1 MQHPFILQAALVN
14 PPTKDDVLFGR
25 HAQSWNHEGNRRFR
39 AIVSKYQAAY
49 HSAKQRIKKVSIVA
63 KIVSEVRSNGARFLR
78 KDKRLSIWYEVDR
91 KACIDKVRTMIPSAI
106 TFTRVFLITLS
117 SLSLLQ

>member
-1 MQHPFILQAALVN
+1 MQYPFILQAALVN

-49 HSAKQRIKKVSIVA
+49 HSAKARIKKVSIVA
-63 KIVSEVRSNGARFLR
+63 KIVNEVRSNGARFLR
-78 KDKRLSIWYEVDR
+78 KDKRLNIWYEVDR
-91 KACIDKVRTMIPSAI
+91 KACIDKVRMLRIRLQETHHLLVL
-106 TFTRVFLITLS
+106 TTLS
-117 SLSLLQ
+117 LSFPQ